1 MWFQAARWILKFEDV
16 PGIEFWSDAKLHL
29 QPRGLFVT
37 SATDILVAPD
47 VASYMEEALKQA
59 RLPFEILI
67 NDVQVFKK
75 KPESDSFWFKWSFN
89 VV

>member
-1 MWFQAARWILKFEDV
+1 
-16 PGIEFWSDAKLHL
+16 LHL

-67 NDVQVFKK
+67 NDVQVFFFL
-75 KPESDSFWFKWSFN
+75 KPESDSF
-89 VV
+89 

>member
-1 MWFQAARWILKFEDV
+1 
-16 PGIEFWSDAKLHL
+16 LHL

-75 KPESDSFWFKWSFN
+75 KNLNQTRFDLNGRLMLSNSIKRMPSKMRIRPN
-89 VV
+89 R

>member
-1 MWFQAARWILKFEDV
+1 
-16 PGIEFWSDAKLHL
+16 LHL

-75 KPESDSFWFKWSFN
+75 KPESDSF
-89 VV
+89 